1 MDCYLRDFFS
11 FCFDQLT
18 DSFSLPLEPI
28 SEYIILA
35 FIGFLAF
42 ILAYKLVGNMY
53 DADIISGSVLGS
65 VFHWLLRFII
75 FVSLWGLTNGA
86 IAVYRFIAE
95 HWIILL
101 AALGG
106 ALLLIGVFFS
116 LRHFIMQNC
125 LKPVKEVARKKHI
138 EN

>member
-1 MDCYLRDFFS
+1 MRKFFS

-18 DSFSLPLEPI
+18 DPFSLPLEPI

-53 DADIISGSVLGS
+53 DADVISGSVLGS
-65 VFHWLLRFII
+65 IFHWILRFII

-95 HWIILL
+95 HLVFLLTIL
-101 AALGG
+101 GSV
-106 ALLLIGVFFS
+106 LLLVIIFF
-116 LRHFIMQNC
+116 LTRHFVIQNR
-125 LKPVKEVARKKHI
+125 LKPLKETNRKS
-138 EN
+138 

>member
-1 MDCYLRDFFS
+1 MRDFFS

-18 DSFSLPLEPI
+18 DPFSLPLEPI

-53 DADIISGSVLGS
+53 DTDVISGNVLGS
-65 VFHWLLRFII
+65 ISHWILRFII

-101 AALGG
+101 VALGG
-106 ALLLIGVFFS
+106 TLLLIGVFF
-116 LRHFIMQNC
+116 LVRHFIMQNR